1 MNNQPSYYAIIPA
14 NVRYCK
20 EIPMGAKLLYGEI
33 TSLSNEKGYC
43 WAKNSYFEE
52 LYQVNKQTIIRW
64 INKLIK
70 HKFIKKIKVD
80 NAEYQRC
87 LAIIDNRG
95 NKNDTPSNKNDTQGV
110 TKIIPS
116 NNKENITRD
125 KKIKRYNDKMIN
137 NHDITNYLIDINFIS
152 SYELELEDYN
162 KLFNDYSE
170 QIGERELKKCVSYI
184 LSKSKNSSIEN
195 KLNYIRR
202 SIEDYIPRLKI
213 NDFEEDY

>member
-14 NVRYCK
+14 IVRYCK
-20 EIPMGAKLLYGEI
+20 DIPMGAKLLYGEI

-64 INKLIK
+64 INELIE

-87 LAIIDNRG
+87 LAITNNRG
-95 NKNDTPSNKNDTQGV
+95 NKNNTPSNKNDTKGV
-110 TKIIPS
+110 TKIILS

-152 SYELELEDYN
+152 SYELDIEDYN
-162 KLFNDYSE
+162 ELFNDYSE
-170 QIGERELKKCVSYI
+170 QIGERELKKCISYI
-184 LSKSKNSSIEN
+184 LNKSKNTSIEN
-195 KLNYIRR
+195 KLNYIRH
-202 SIEDYIPRLKI
+202 SIKDYVPRLEI
-213 NDFEEDY
+213 GNYGEQ